1 MKIVS
6 WLHNGWGRKIF
17 TLLLVT
23 VTFLGI
29 PVGFNQSSAQA
40 QTLIAEVQPDPVDSS
55 TINRIQ
61 QKAEDFGGEKIGD
74 TGLKNIKSIPE
85 NVPET
90 GELIMRQ
97 RFGDENGDMPDPKAA
112 LDRTVD
118 KASRAVERR

>member
-6 WLHNGWGRKIF
+6 WLHNGWGRTIF
-17 TLLLVT
+17 TLLLAT

-29 PVGFNQSSAQA
+29 PVGFNHSLAQA
-40 QTLIAEVQPDPVDSS
+40 QTLIAEVQPDPVDSG

-61 QKAEDFGGEKIGD
+61 QKAEDFGGDKIGD

-90 GELIMRQ
+90 TDLIIRQ
-97 RFGDENGDMPDPKAA
+97 RFGDEDGLPNPKAA
-112 LDRTVD
+112 LDKATD
-118 KASRAVERR
+118 KAARALDR